1 VPEGDT
7 IFRTA
12 RTLHGALGGHPVTGF
27 TSVFPAVNRIVEDQ
41 PIIGQTIEAV
51 TSRGKHLLMAFS
63 GGLTLHT
70 HMRMNGSWH
79 LYRPGERWQRPRS
92 DMRILVSTDRI
103 VAVGF
108 SVPIAELLSRRELA
122 RHSQLRSLG
131 PDPLQAGFD
140 RGEVIKRIRD
150 QSSDAIGDVL
160 LDQRVVAGIGNVL
173 KSEVLFVAG
182 LNPFTPARSLD
193 DAAVNRAI
201 DALCELMAAS
211 VVDSASAPP
220 AAFGRR
226 TTRSLDPAARLWVY
240 GRSGK
245 PCRRCGT
252 PVQSRK
258 TGADAR
264 ISYWCPTCQPDSP
277 A

>member
-1 VPEGDT
+1 VPEGDS

-12 RTLHGALGGHPVTGF
+12 RTLHRALGGHLITGF
-27 TSVFPAVNRIVEDQ
+27 ISVFPAVNRIVDDQ
-41 PIIGQTIEAV
+41 PIVGQTIESV

-92 DMRILVSTDRI
+92 EMRILVSTDRI

-140 RGEVIKRIRD
+140 RGEVVKRIRD
-150 QSSDAIGDVL
+150 QSSAAIGDVL

-201 DALCELMAAS
+201 DALRELMAAS

-220 AAFGRR
+220 AFGRR

-252 PVQSRK
+252 PVQSKK

>member
-1 VPEGDT
+1 VPEGDS

-12 RTLHGALGGHPVTGF
+12 RTLHRALSGHPVTGF
-27 TSVFPAVNRIVEDQ
+27 MSVFPAVNRIIQDQ
-41 PIIGQTIEAV
+41 PIVGQTIESV

-79 LYRPGERWQRPRS
+79 LYRAGERWQRPRS
-92 DMRILVSTDRI
+92 ELRILVSTDRI

-108 SVPIAELLSRRELA
+108 SVPIAELLSRRQLA

-140 RGEVIKRIRD
+140 RGEVLTRIRD
-150 QSSDAIGDVL
+150 QPSDAIGDVL

-173 KSEVLFVAG
+173 KSEVLFVARI
-182 LNPFTPARSLD
+182 NPFTPTRSLD

-201 DALCELMAAS
+201 DAVCELMAAS
-211 VVDSASAPP
+211 VTDSAAAPP

-240 GRSGK
+240 GRGGK

-252 PVQSRK
+252 PVQSKK
-258 TGADAR
+258 TGSDAR
-264 ISYWCPTCQPDSP
+264 ISYWCPICQPDSP